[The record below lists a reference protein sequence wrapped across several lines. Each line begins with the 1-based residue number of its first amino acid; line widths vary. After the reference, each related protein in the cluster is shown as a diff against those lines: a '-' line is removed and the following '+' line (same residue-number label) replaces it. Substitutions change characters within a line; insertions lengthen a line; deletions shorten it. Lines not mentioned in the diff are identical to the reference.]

1 MRPNQQARMLSAKMF
16 TLKVPVC
23 QINTSLV
30 VQISAS
36 KAEIFKLVLVL
47 IVTVTDF
54 FVLQFIFC
62 VRVMHVFLINKQ
74 TIK

>member
-1 MRPNQQARMLSAKMF
+1 MRPYQQDRMLSAKMF

-54 FVLQFIFC
+54 LCCSSFSVSMLC
-62 VRVMHVFLINKQ
+62 MHS
-74 TIK
+74 